1 MEVFSIVIGD
11 VLLGVGLF
19 LIFKDVHVLT
29 KKFELIEKIVNNE
42 INHLLEDVKCM
53 KAEISSMKKDIA
65 DIIKKLKEKY
75 GSK

>member
-1 MEVFSIVIGD
+1 MEVFSIIIGD

-29 KKFELIEKIVNNE
+29 KKFELIEKFVNNE
-42 INHLLEDVKCM
+42 INHLLEDVKYM
-53 KAEISSMKKDIA
+53 KSEISSMKKDIA